1 MRKIIMSLF
10 VLIFLVGNT
19 QSFAQE
25 KKVNKDSLRL
35 GTIENQFEYIRS
47 VSDNYDQFE
56 VVEIRT
62 LEALK
67 ANVLDSLRTLK
78 EQNDG
83 LKADAKNNAV
93 ALSEMKDELSK
104 AVSAKEEAV
113 ENKESIS
120 FFGVNIHKSFF
131 LVLMSLLI
139 IGFTGFLILFFSRY
153 ANSFGKA
160 REAETALQDVQ
171 EEFEKY
177 RKNTI
182 ERERKMKRE
191 LIDAQMGRD
200 NV

>member
-1 MRKIIMSLF
+1 MKKINMSLF
-10 VLIFLVGNT
+10 VLILLFGST
-19 QSFAQE
+19 TSFAQG

-35 GTIENQFEYIRS
+35 GTIENQFEYVRS

-56 VVEIRT
+56 VVEIRIFET
-62 LEALK
+62 LK
-67 ANVLDSLRTLK
+67 SNVLDSLRTLK

-83 LKADAKNNAV
+83 LKADAKNNSIKF
-93 ALSEMKDELSK
+93 SEMKNELSK

-120 FFGVNIHKSFF
+120 FFGANIHKTFF
-131 LVLMSLLI
+131 LVLMTLLI
-139 IGFTGFLILFFSRY
+139 IGFTGFSILFFSRY

-160 REAETALQDVQ
+160 REAEIALQDVH

-182 ERERKMKRE
+182 ERERKLKRE

-200 NV
+200 NT

>member
-1 MRKIIMSLF
+1 MRKVIMSLF
-10 VLIFLVGNT
+10 VLIFLVGNSF
-19 QSFAQE
+19 SFAQE
-25 KKVNKDSLRL
+25 KKMNRDSLRL
-35 GTIENQFEYIRS
+35 GTIENQFEYVRL
-47 VSDNYDQFE
+47 VSDNYNDFE

-67 ANVLDSLRTLK
+67 VNVLDTLRTLR
-78 EQNDG
+78 EQNEV
-83 LKADAKNNAV
+83 LKAEAKNNTI
-93 ALSEMKDELSK
+93 ALSEMKNELSN

-113 ENKESIS
+113 ENKESLS

-131 LVLMSLLI
+131 LVLMSLLT

-182 ERERKMKRE
+182 ERERKLKRE

-200 NV
+200 NA